1 MQYNNLTIIGTS
13 HIAKQSLDEVNDAVA
28 KINPDIIAIELDKR
42 RIYALMHDEKRRPRL
57 SDIRHIGLK
66 GFIFSIIGAW
76 VEKKLGQLVG
86 IKPGSEMKQ
95 AVKLAKKNK
104 IRLALI
110 DQDIEITLRRF
121 SKTLTWKE
129 KWNFLA
135 DIFKAVVLRKK
146 EIDFDL
152 RKVPDKK
159 IIEKLMNQTRKRY
172 PNIYKVLVTERNEVM
187 ANNLADLMEKNND
200 KKILAIVGAGHEEE
214 ILRIIKEPMISYSV
228 TVG

>member
-200 KKILAIVGAGHEEE
+200 KKILAIVGAGHGEE